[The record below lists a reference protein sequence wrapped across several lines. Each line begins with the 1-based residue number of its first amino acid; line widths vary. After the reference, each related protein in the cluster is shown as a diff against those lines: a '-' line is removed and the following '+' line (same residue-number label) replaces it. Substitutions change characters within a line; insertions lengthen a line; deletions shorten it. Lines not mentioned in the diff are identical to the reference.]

1 MLSQAQ
7 RTAILELSAK
17 GVSKRE
23 IAQVLRL
30 SRPTVRKVLREN
42 STNVPE
48 IQRAE
53 KAEPYREQIL
63 DLLISCKGNLVRVH
77 EELVAGGAALSYPAL
92 TAFCR
97 RQGIGQTPAVPA
109 GQYHFEPGV
118 EMQHDTSPH
127 EVEVGG
133 RKYKAQTASAVLC
146 YSRMLFFQINP
157 TFQRFDCK
165 VFLTDALRYMGGAP
179 ERVMID
185 NTHVVVLRGTGREMI
200 PVPEM
205 EAFGER
211 FGFRFVAHER
221 GDANRSAR
229 VERPFSFIENNFLAG
244 RTFASWA
251 DLNQQARQWC
261 DRVNST
267 YKKHIRGVPRE
278 LFAVERMH
286 LKPLPAWIPEVY
298 RLHQRTVDVEGYVSV
313 NSIRYS
319 VPAAW
324 IGHRVEVRET
334 RDKIEIEMDARHIV
348 THARAVTPLSQR
360 ITLAAH
366 RPPRGEGVKRSD
378 PHPEEK
384 AIVEAAPETA
394 LYVAALKQ
402 KSRKVV
408 ALALRQL
415 LRLLREYPR
424 EPFLAAVQEAAR
436 YGLYDLDRL
445 ERMILRRVA
454 RDYFLLLDPDT
465 DSHAEE
471 LEQLLK
477 NLKLRRMLGVYDE
490 QLRAAEKAQASYSE
504 FVAGLL
510 RAQWHDRQESALEW
524 RIRRANLPERW
535 SLESFPWSRQPG
547 VNRKQMRAFAELDFV
562 AQHENLVLVGPT
574 GVGKTGLASGL
585 LLKALENGHRCQ
597 FIRAQDLF
605 DEMYASLAD
614 RSTRR
619 LLNRLARLDVL
630 LIDEFG
636 YLNLKPEQSNTFFK
650 LMEERYHRHSTII
663 TTNLVYDVWH
673 NFLGNKPMG
682 RRTAE
687 PRAALL
693 PHRDHQWPFATRSP
707 R

>member
-1 MLSQAQ
+1 MRAGNSTAWRNESQRSRSRNMLSQAQ

-17 GVSKRE
+17 GVSKHE
-23 IAQVLRL
+23 IAHVLRL
-30 SRPTVRKVLREN
+30 SRLSVRKVLGSN

-63 DLLISCKGNLVRVH
+63 DLLTSCKGNLVRVH

-92 TAFCR
+92 TGFCR
-97 RQGIGQTPAVPA
+97 RQGIGQMPVVPA

-127 EVEVGG
+127 TVEVGG

-146 YSRMLFFQINP
+146 YSRMLF
-157 TFQRFDCK
+157 
-165 VFLTDALRYMGGAP
+165 LTDALRHAGGAP

-205 EAFGER
+205 EAFAER
-211 FGFRFVAHER
+211 FGFRFVAHQI

-244 RTFASWA
+244 RTFTSWE
-251 DLNQQARQWC
+251 DLNNQARQWC
-261 DRVNST
+261 DKVNST
-267 YKKHIRGVPRE
+267 YKKHIRAVPRE

-319 VPAAW
+319 VPVAW

-360 ITLAAH
+360 VTLAAH

-454 RDYFLLLDPDT
+454 RDYFLLLEPDT
-465 DSHAEE
+465 DP
-471 LEQLLK
+471 
-477 NLKLRRMLGVYDE
+477 
-490 QLRAAEKAQASYSE
+490 
-504 FVAGLL
+504 
-510 RAQWHDRQESALEW
+510 HD
-524 RIRRANLPERW
+524 
-535 SLESFPWSRQPG
+535 
-547 VNRKQMRAFAELDFV
+547 
-562 AQHENLVLVGPT
+562 
-574 GVGKTGLASGL
+574 
-585 LLKALENGHRCQ
+585 
-597 FIRAQDLF
+597 
-605 DEMYASLAD
+605 
-614 RSTRR
+614 
-619 LLNRLARLDVL
+619 
-630 LIDEFG
+630 
-636 YLNLKPEQSNTFFK
+636 
-650 LMEERYHRHSTII
+650 
-663 TTNLVYDVWH
+663 
-673 NFLGNKPMG
+673 
-682 RRTAE
+682 
-687 PRAALL
+687 
-693 PHRDHQWPFATRSP
+693 
-707 R
+707 